1 MHYDIFR
8 LFRITGSSHGPR
20 RIEDSAKNSA
30 DVAAVFAGSKAVAAA
45 TVAAVA
51 ARRKKNSA
59 RSVWNARHRRNNSGV
74 PRRSFL
80 SRGSLIL

>member
-1 MHYDIFR
+1 MMDSKGMVRRAEDSRFR
-8 LFRITGSSHGPR
+8 LFVRITGSSHGPR

-45 TVAAVA
+45 AVA

-59 RSVWNARHRRNNSGV
+59 RSVWDAT
-74 PRRSFL
+74 PPE
-80 SRGSLIL
+80 